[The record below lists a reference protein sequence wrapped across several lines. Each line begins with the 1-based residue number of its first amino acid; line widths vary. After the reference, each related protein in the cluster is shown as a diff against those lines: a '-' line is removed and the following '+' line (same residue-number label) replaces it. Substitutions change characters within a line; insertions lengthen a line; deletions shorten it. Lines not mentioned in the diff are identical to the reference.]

1 MNDLDYS
8 DSTLN
13 NYESDDDW
21 KSQTMVLGGL
31 LGAGLGLISA
41 LLYIRSAEQTALER
55 GEKASGPGTR
65 DALTLGVSLLGIIR
79 TITEWGQR
87 SE

>member
-1 MNDLDYS
+1 ML
-8 DSTLN
+8 
-13 NYESDDDW
+13 
-21 KSQTMVLGGL
+21 LGGL
-31 LGAGLGLISA
+31 LGAALGLISA

-55 GEKASGPGTR
+55 GEGPAAPATR

-79 TITEWGQR
+79 TISEWGQR